1 MSPRKSIPKSQRLLT
16 ETELEMMNVVWHMGQ
31 ATVNEVLEALRK
43 SRKLAYTSVSTILRI
58 LEQKE
63 ILTSRKDGRGHVYRP
78 RLSKE
83 AYEARSLNHLVER
96 VFDGEPSAVVRC
108 LLEAKGVNR
117 EDLKNIRDLLEE
129 RLDA

>member
-129 RLDA
+129 KLDA